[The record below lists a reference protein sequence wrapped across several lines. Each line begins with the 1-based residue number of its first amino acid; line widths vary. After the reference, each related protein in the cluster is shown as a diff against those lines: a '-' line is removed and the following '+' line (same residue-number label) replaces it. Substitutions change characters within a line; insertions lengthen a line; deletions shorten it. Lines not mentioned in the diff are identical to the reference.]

1 MDWTAQT
8 STTTRQS
15 QTLEPNT
22 LLFISF
28 EMLMA
33 LAKNSMNN
41 LENVKLDEMELAI
54 LSRNICHGKPSRL
67 CWNDE
72 EIGVSKSNKTSKH
85 VCNNRYKHFWA
96 HLWCFTELNCISYH
110 IILVIPIPSICTF
123 YGRYW
128 IRGKSVQY
136 SHWTINSTLA
146 RNALHIWVLGAL
158 KWLCIG
164 KLMTPTTNEA

>member
-1 MDWTAQT
+1 MYVYKWIEQPKQVQPRA
-8 STTTRQS
+8 SHRHLS
-15 QTLEPNT
+15 PT

-54 LSRNICHGKPSRL
+54 LSRNICQWKPSRL

-110 IILVIPIPSICTF
+110 IILVIPPIPFMNLHIL
-123 YGRYW
+123 
-128 IRGKSVQY
+128 
-136 SHWTINSTLA
+136 WTILDRRQKCSIFSLDHKL
-146 RNALHIWVLGAL
+146 NACS
-158 KWLCIG
+158 KCITY
-164 KLMTPTTNEA
+164 MSSWSPEMVVYR

>member
-15 QTLEPNT
+15 QTLEPN
-22 LLFISF
+22 
-28 EMLMA
+28 A
-33 LAKNSMNN
+33 LVYFVRNAYGFGKKNSMNN

-54 LSRNICHGKPSRL
+54 LSRNICQWNPSGL

-110 IILVIPIPSICTF
+110 IILVIPPIPFMNLHIL
-123 YGRYW
+123 
-128 IRGKSVQY
+128 
-136 SHWTINSTLA
+136 WTILDRRQKCSIFSLDHKL
-146 RNALHIWVLGAL
+146 NACS
-158 KWLCIG
+158 KCITY
-164 KLMTPTTNEA
+164 MSSWSPEMVVYR